1 MEVLNI
7 YIKSNT
13 IKFKRI
19 NEGRKLSMKESVLVL
34 FGGQSSEHEVSLKS
48 VTTIVNHIDQDRFEI
63 YPVGITKEGK
73 WLLYTGN
80 DLDFTSNRWEEVGI
94 SAVLSPDATKKS
106 LVVLREDMPVYIK
119 IDKVFPVLH
128 GRNGEDGTIQGLC
141 KLAEI
146 PFVGCGVLASA
157 VAMDKAFTKIV
168 VKEKGVPQ
176 ANFVLV
182 YEREMKD
189 EDKVIQKIE
198 NAFGYPYFIKP
209 ANAGSSVG
217 ISKAHNK
224 EELISGIKEALKH
237 DKKVLIEETIIGR
250 EVETAVLG
258 NEDIQVS
265 GVGEILAAAEFY
277 DFDAKYN
284 NAESKTVVDA
294 DLDQEIKEQIR
305 AYAKDVFEAVEGKGI
320 SRVDFFVKE
329 DGSII
334 FNEINTLPGFTSISM
349 YPMLFKAAGIETKE
363 LVTKLLDLAAL

>member
-1 MEVLNI
+1 
-7 YIKSNT
+7 
-13 IKFKRI
+13 
-19 NEGRKLSMKESVLVL
+19 MKENVLLL

-48 VTTIVNHIDQDRFEI
+48 VTTVINHMDREQYEV
-63 YPVGITKEGK
+63 YPVGITKEGR

-80 DLDFTSNRWEEVGI
+80 NTDFTSNRWDEVGI
-94 SAVLSPDATKKS
+94 PAVLSPDATRKS
-106 LVVLREDMPVYIK
+106 LVVLKENEPAIFIK

-141 KLAEI
+141 ELARI

-157 VAMDKAFTKIV
+157 VSMDKAFTKIV

-182 YEREMKD
+182 YERELVD
-189 EDKVIQKIE
+189 EVKVIDKIE
-198 NAFGYPYFIKP
+198 AAFPYPYFIKP

-217 ISKAHNK
+217 ISKAANR
-224 EELISGIKEALKH
+224 EELIAGLKLALEH
-237 DKKVLIEETIIGR
+237 DCKVLVEETIVGR

-258 NEDIQVS
+258 NGEIQVS

-284 NAESKTVVDA
+284 NAESKTVVNA
-294 DLDQEIKEQIR
+294 KLDEAIKEQIR
-305 AYAKDVFEAVEGKGI
+305 SYAKDVFEAVEGKGI

-329 DGSII
+329 DGGII

-349 YPMLFKAAGIETKE
+349 YPMLWADAGIETKE
-363 LVTKLLDLAAL
+363 LITKLLDLASL

>member
-1 MEVLNI
+1 
-7 YIKSNT
+7 
-13 IKFKRI
+13 
-19 NEGRKLSMKESVLVL
+19 MKESVLLL

-48 VTTIVNHIDQDRFEI
+48 VTTVMNHIDHNKFEV
-63 YPVGITKEGK
+63 YPVGITKEGR

-80 DLDFTSNRWEEVGI
+80 NPDFTHNRWQEVGI
-94 SAVLSPDATKKS
+94 PAVLSPDATKRG
-106 LVVLREDMPVYIK
+106 LVVLKEEEPPVYIK

-128 GRNGEDGTIQGLC
+128 GRNGEDGTIQGIC
-141 KLAEI
+141 ELARI

-157 VAMDKAFTKIV
+157 VSMDKAFTKIV

-182 YEREMKD
+182 YERELAD
-189 EDKVIQKIE
+189 EEAVVSKVE
-198 NAFGYPYFIKP
+198 AAFPYPYFIKP

-217 ISKAHNK
+217 ISKAANR
-224 EELISGIKEALKH
+224 EELLAGLRLAAEH
-237 DKKVLIEETIIGR
+237 DCKVLVEETIVGR

-258 NEDIQVS
+258 NGEVEVS

-294 DLDQEIKEQIR
+294 DLDPSIKEQIR
-305 AYAKDVFEAVEGKGI
+305 SYAKDVFEAVEGKGI

-329 DGSII
+329 DGGII

-349 YPMLFKAAGIETKE
+349 YPMLWRAAGIETKD
-363 LVTKLLDLAAL
+363 LITRLLDLASL